1 MASIYNPENNS
12 DKSYLAAPF
21 NFKRGNPIPLDSS
34 TIFTSLSAA
43 QDYATNSAIAYVG
56 QIVTVVDSTEQ
67 NTEVDGKVVT
77 EVISSEINAYVVT
90 GKKGEASLKAI
101 GGDAAVPKIDIING
115 GSASDFN

>member
-43 QDYATNSAIAYVG
+43 QDYATNSPIAYVG
-56 QIVTVVDSTEQ
+56 QIVTVVDSTVL
-67 NTEVDGKVVT
+67 NTEVV
-77 EVISSEINAYVVT
+77 SSEINAYVVT
-90 GKKGEASLKAI
+90 GKEGEASLKAI

>member
-1 MASIYNPENNS
+1 MATIYNPENNS

-21 NFKRGNPIPLDSS
+21 NFKRGNPIPLDAS

-43 QDYATNSAIAYVG
+43 QDYATNSVIAYVG
-56 QIVTVVDSTEQ
+56 QIVTVVDSKEIS
-67 NTEVDGKVVT
+67 TEVDGKTVTKVV
-77 EVISSEINAYVVT
+77 SEINTYVVT
-90 GKKGEASLKAI
+90 GKEGEDSLKAI